1 MNPISRAAA
10 AVALAFA
17 ITTPA
22 IALEIQ
28 AQAPAAKPPAKVP
41 AKVPAKPAAAPVPP
55 APDKAAASPESPIGQ
70 VVYQVLLGELALQ
83 RGNTDLA
90 VGAYAD
96 LAVKTRDPKVLER
109 ATEIAS
115 YARRFDVANELSR
128 LWLEV
133 DPESTTARQTLTA
146 VLILQGNAEALG
158 PQISHLLEK
167 DKANLTDN
175 LLRLNRMLA
184 RYQDK
189 PAVYRMLTGVLKPYD
204 GIAEAHYALA
214 TAAYHAGEQQAA
226 LAEIGK
232 ALALRPDWDA
242 AALLQ
247 AQLLARQ
254 SPAAGLEALERYV
267 AANPDAR
274 DVRLH
279 LARGLVAEKRYD
291 DAQKHFKRL
300 LAENPES
307 PELLYPVA
315 VIALQQNDMAT
326 AEPLLKKVLAKGAPS
341 EQGIAAYYLGQIAED
356 RKAFDEAAGYYR
368 QVVSGDQYAP
378 AQIRVA
384 ALLARKDGGLDPA
397 RNHLQESAR
406 RYPPAETQFLVAEAE
421 LLRDAG
427 RVAEALAL
435 LDSALAKKP
444 DQPEVLYDAAMLAE
458 KLDRMDVVETNLRR
472 VIELRPDNAHA
483 YNALGYSLADRNLR
497 LEEARTLIERAHALA
512 PNDPFIMDSLG
523 WVLYRQGD
531 LGGALQYLQRAYTIK
546 ADAEIAA
553 HLGEVLW
560 RLDRRDE
567 ALRTWNEAL
576 RRHPGNAILE
586 EIRRKFAP

>member
-1 MNPISRAAA
+1 MKQISRAAA

-17 ITTPA
+17 VTTTPLA
-22 IALEIQ
+22 AENKSR
-28 AQAPAAKPPAKVP
+28 APAIKPGVKHSVAV
-41 AKVPAKPAAAPVPP
+41 PAAAPST
-55 APDKAAASPESPIGQ
+55 KAAATPASPVGQ

-90 VGAYAD
+90 VDAYAD

-109 ATEIAS
+109 ATEVAS
-115 YARRFDVANELSR
+115 FARRFDVANELAR

-133 DPESTTARQTLTA
+133 DPDSTTARQTLTA

-158 PQISHLLEK
+158 PQISYLLEK

-226 LAEIGK
+226 LAEIDK
-232 ALALRPDWDA
+232 VLALRPDWDA
-242 AALLQ
+242 AALFQ

-254 SPAAGLEALERYV
+254 SPATGLASLERYL
-267 AANPDAR
+267 AKNPGAK
-274 DVRLH
+274 DVRLS

-300 LAENPES
+300 LSDSPES

-315 VIALQQNDMAT
+315 VIALQQNDVAT
-326 AEPLLKKVLAKGAPS
+326 AEPLLKKVLAKGEPS
-341 EQGIAAYYLGQIAED
+341 EQGVAAYYLGQIAED
-356 RKAFDEAAGYYR
+356 RKANDEAAGYYR

-384 ALLARKDGGLDPA
+384 ALLAKQGGGLDA
-397 RNHLQESAR
+397 ATRHLQESAR
-406 RYPPAETQFLVAEAE
+406 RYPPAETPFLVAEAE

-427 RVAEALAL
+427 RTAEALAL
-435 LDSALAKKP
+435 LEKALAKKP

-458 KLDRMDVVETNLRR
+458 KLDRMDVVEANLRR

-483 YNALGYSLADRNLR
+483 YNALGYSLADRSLR
-497 LEEARTLIERAHALA
+497 LDEARTLIERAHALA
-512 PNDPFIMDSLG
+512 PDDPFIMDSLG
-523 WVLYRQGD
+523 WVLYRQGN
-531 LGGALQYLQRAYTIK
+531 LNGALDYLQRAYAIK
-546 ADAEIAA
+546 SDAEIAA

-567 ALRTWNEAL
+567 ARRIWSEAQK
-576 RRHPGNAILE
+576 RHPGSTILE
-586 EIRRKFAP
+586 EVRRKFAP